1 MRGATAS
8 ERHHVVLPMTT
19 LARWSIALTSA
30 AAAFA
35 GSAFA
40 AGYSAIE
47 HNDAG
52 WNRVALPAATEWF
65 ARLAPFGVG
74 LAAVFLVCNVM
85 AASRRNDTAL
95 AVIACLAW
103 LFAFAWV
110 LACLFVWRTPYE
122 LIGERVSQ

>member
-1 MRGATAS
+1 
-8 ERHHVVLPMTT
+8 MTT
-19 LARWSIALTSA
+19 LARWSLALTSA

-52 WNRVALPAATEWF
+52 WKRVALPTATERF

-74 LAAVFLVCNVM
+74 LAAVFLLANAI
-85 AASRRNDTAL
+85 AAWRRNDTAIVL
-95 AVIACLAW
+95 IACFAW
-103 LFAFAWV
+103 LFAFVWV
-110 LACLFVWRTPYE
+110 LACLFVWRMPDM
-122 LIGERVSQ
+122 LIGERVGQ